1 MIGSTHNRISLKQR
15 CSVCRALAIVG
26 LFALRLDAVCG
37 QTLWGLQPGD
47 AFRVETTVESVT
59 RIGETTAALKQ
70 TQVDRYVTMYR
81 IDGQQNGRMLISA
94 RILEATTGTQSAE
107 QQQQRVAESI
117 SRVPIE
123 IEVDRDGH
131 VTVIDGVEQ
140 LYVLAGTSEGNA
152 ATRLPAIVS
161 PAAVESWVAAPFLLV
176 PGTIPDV
183 DVEGADEAVEWERM
197 FEISLGPF
205 GQVRSTLLMNV
216 EPPLTGE
223 RQVNVKVNGRHVPI
237 VVGTDADRKGR
248 MQIAAE
254 DVQVTDT
261 AASAVLKISE
271 AGDSDTEEQRRPWLE
286 TFTLEMQISGVAVF
300 KANEFDQ
307 RIPFSIS
314 REQSVRLLDYT
325 SRRASLPQIDLP
337 PPADQR

>member
-1 MIGSTHNRISLKQR
+1 MIGSTHDWRLRQR
-15 CSVCRALAIVG
+15 RRSVCHALAIVC
-26 LFALRLDAVCG
+26 LFALRLGAVCG
-37 QTLWGLQPGD
+37 QTPWGLQPGD
-47 AFRVETTVESVT
+47 AFRVETTVQSVT
-59 RIGETTAALKQ
+59 RIGEAAATVQQ

-94 RILEATTGTQSAE
+94 RILEATTETQAAE

-123 IEVDRDGH
+123 LEVDRDGH

-176 PGTIPDV
+176 PGTIPN
-183 DVEGADEAVEWERM
+183 DEANDEAIKWERL
-197 FEISLGPF
+197 FEVSLGPF
-205 GQVRSTLLMNV
+205 GQVRSTLSMNV
-216 EPPLTGE
+216 ERPLSGE
-223 RQVNVKVNGRHVPI
+223 RQVNVKVSGRHVPMALG
-237 VVGTDADRKGR
+237 VDADRKGR

-261 AASAVLKISE
+261 AASAVLKIPE
-271 AGDSDTEEQRRPWLE
+271 AGDPDAEHQRRPWLE
-286 TFTLEMQISGVAVF
+286 TFMIKMQIAGVAVF

-307 RIPFSIS
+307 RIPFSIA

-325 SRRASLPQIDLP
+325 SRRASLPQIDVP

>member
-1 MIGSTHNRISLKQR
+1 
-15 CSVCRALAIVG
+15 
-26 LFALRLDAVCG
+26 
-37 QTLWGLQPGD
+37 
-47 AFRVETTVESVT
+47 
-59 RIGETTAALKQ
+59 
-70 TQVDRYVTMYR
+70 MYR

-94 RILEATTGTQSAE
+94 RILEATTETQSAE

-140 LYVLAGTSEGNA
+140 RYVLAGTSERNA

-176 PGTIPDV
+176 PGLIPKV
-183 DVEGADEAVEWERM
+183 GVEGEDEDEAVEWERM

-205 GQVRSTLLMNV
+205 GQVRSTLLMTV

-237 VVGTDADRKGR
+237 AVGIDADRKDR

-254 DVQVTDT
+254 DVQVTDA
-261 AASAVLKISE
+261 AASAVLKIPE
-271 AGDSDTEEQRRPWLE
+271 TGAPDKEVQRRPWLE
-286 TFTLEMQISGVAVF
+286 TFKLEMQISGVAVF